1 MRTLVIMFLFFPF
14 IANAC
19 NQEDGIFAYVQN
31 PLGKQ
36 PNLSVPAYKL
46 SVTTSVYQK
55 LLEARGDFRMPA
67 PDLVM
72 NDGQLYVA
80 WMNSKKE
87 QIGLEEKAY
96 DLCTAFGADSL
107 NALAAL
113 LAHELTHYYEKHDWT
128 RHFSRA
134 NANTQAGEQ
143 LSKLEEGLKLEVQSD
158 YLGGFL
164 ALSAG
169 FDTYG
174 IIPQLL
180 PNVYKGYV
188 LPEEIPGYPSL
199 TDRITYADNAMKRLQ
214 ELQVAFDM
222 ANCLTVVEAYE
233 PAFDYYKYILRD
245 FQSRELYNNLGVLHV
260 LAALP
265 YFRKEEM
272 PYVLPLELDMES
284 RLGADERGL
293 EADAE
298 KRAALLEAALDAFGK
313 AGDKL
318 SIYHA
323 EVLDKEY
330 ATAWINKACV
340 YLLQGAPEDARYWAG
355 KARKQS
361 EKLGLAAEARDAQV
375 LEGIIEAADG
385 QPEAAES
392 LLQPLA
398 EAGHVLATLNLSVLK
413 GETAS
418 TMVVLNFAKGVER
431 IDGLL
436 LEDYL
441 ENPKP
446 ELQVDMGGNIFCGL
460 QHLDHSKILVHYA
473 DNGQEYGVFHFT
485 GEGYDG
491 VSRLNAHLGDSLEK
505 IQQLYTTRSRTV
517 GSRQGTYLIYPR
529 DHIIFRFDEKGTM
542 DQWIV
547 FRLQLKKED

>member
-1 MRTLVIMFLFFPF
+1 MRTLVIMFLLFPF

-36 PNLSVPAYKL
+36 PGLSVPAYKR
-46 SVTTSVYQK
+46 SVTTSVYHK

-67 PDLVM
+67 PELVM

-96 DLCTAFGADSL
+96 DLCTSFGPDSL

-143 LSKLEEGLKLEVQSD
+143 LGKLEEGLKLEVQSD

-174 IIPQLL
+174 IIPKLL
-180 PNVYKGYV
+180 PRVYEGYV

-199 TDRITYADNAMKRLQ
+199 TDRITYAGNAMKRLR
-214 ELQVAFDM
+214 ELQVAFDL
-222 ANCLTVVEAYE
+222 ANCLTIVEAYE
-233 PAFDYYKYILRD
+233 PAFGYYRYILRD

-260 LAALP
+260 LAALS
-265 YFRKEEM
+265 YFSKEEM
-272 PYVLPLELDMES
+272 PYVLPLELDLQS
-284 RLGADERGL
+284 RLGADKRGF
-293 EADAE
+293 EEDAE
-298 KRAALLEAALDAFGK
+298 KRAALLEAAQDAFGR
-313 AGDKL
+313 
-318 SIYHA
+318 A
-323 EVLDKEY
+323 ELLDKEY
-330 ATAWINKACV
+330 PAAWINKACV
-340 YLLQGAPEDARYWAG
+340 FLLQGAPEDARYWAV

-361 EKLGLAAEARDAQV
+361 EKLGLVAETLDAQV
-375 LEGIIEAADG
+375 LEGIIDASGG
-385 QPEAAES
+385 QQEAAEKV
-392 LLQPLA
+392 LQPLA
-398 EAGHVLATLNLSVLK
+398 EAGHVLASLNLSVLR
-413 GETAS
+413 GETA
-418 TMVVLNFAKGVER
+418 TAMAVLNFAKGVER

-441 ENPKP
+441 EDPKL
-446 ELQVDMGGNIFCGL
+446 ELQVDMGGNVFFGV
-460 QHLDHSKILVHYA
+460 QRFDHSTMLVHYA
-473 DNGQEYGVFHFT
+473 DNGQEYGAFHLT
-485 GEGYDG
+485 GDGYDG
-491 VSRLNAHLGDSLEK
+491 ATRLNVHLGDTLEK
-505 IQQLYTTRSRTV
+505 IRQLYTTRSRTI
-517 GSRQGTYLIYPR
+517 GSRQGAYLVYPKE
-529 DHIIFRFDEKGTM
+529 HIIFRFDEHGKT

-547 FRLQLKKED
+547 YRLQLKKEE